1 MYNNS
6 NKKDKKKIV
15 KKNKK
20 GQAKQTEISEAN
32 MKKLKE
38 HSKLHNGM
46 SSKHIKNMVK
56 FMKEG
61 NSFSMAHKKAVK
73 LDAKK

>member
-15 KKNKK
+15 KKTKK
-20 GQAKQTEISEAN
+20 GEISDSN
-32 MKKLKE
+32 MKKLKDV
-38 HSKLHNGM
+38 SKNFKGGM
-46 SSKHIKNMVK
+46 NSKHIKNMIK

-61 NSFSMAHKKAVK
+61 NSFSMAHSKAVK

>member
-15 KKNKK
+15 KKTKK
-20 GQAKQTEISEAN
+20 GEISEAN

-61 NSFSMAHKKAVK
+61 DTFSMAHKKAVK
-73 LDAKK
+73 LDKSN